1 MALTQMFHFCRIF
14 GLFPFEDSFLTEL
27 SQQEGMHP
35 FEKHLAGLQSPYE
48 ILKSGSWVSG
58 DSAAQ
63 SGFDLRLFY
72 KV

>member
-1 MALTQMFHFCRIF
+1 
-14 GLFPFEDSFLTEL
+14 
-27 SQQEGMHP
+27 MHP